1 MSEITEALL
10 KEIKNLDLKRYYK
23 EPICMIPVS
32 KNFRGE
38 FDLADRDRQQCKH
51 PECETL
57 KALHRMKLEVRSN
70 RPCDSVAA
78 RRLDGTIE
86 GQLLFA
92 FIENGNQRGFH
103 KAKIEWTGATSVLQG
118 QMSGMTNAGTHRDPL
133 RPCERCDERGHMEG
147 CLDAVVVKGDHKGC
161 RLLAT
166 YVIEFDSS
174 TGSISTA
181 VEGTLEG
188 VLICDCK

>member
-10 KEIKNLDLKRYYK
+10 KEIKKLDLERYYK

-38 FDLADRDRQQCKH
+38 FDLADRDLQKCKH

-57 KALHRMKLEVRSN
+57 KALHRMKLEIRSN

-86 GQLLFA
+86 GRLFFA
-92 FIENGNQRGFH
+92 FIENGNQRGYH
-103 KAKIEWTGATSVLQG
+103 KAQIEWNGATSVLHG
-118 QMSGMTNAGTHRDPL
+118 QMSGMTNVGTHRDPL

-166 YVIEFDSS
+166 YVIEFDPS
-174 TGSISTA
+174 TGSTSTA

>member
-1 MSEITEALL
+1 MSKITEALL
-10 KEIKNLDLKRYYK
+10 EQIKKLNLEAYYK
-23 EPICMIPVS
+23 EPICMVPVS
-32 KNFRGE
+32 KNLRGE
-38 FDLADRDRQQCKH
+38 FDLADRDLQKCKL
-51 PECETL
+51 PKCETL
-57 KALHRMKLEVRSN
+57 KALHEMKLEVRSN

-78 RRLDGTIE
+78 RRLDGTLA
-86 GQLLFA
+86 GRLLFA
-92 FIENGNQRGFH
+92 FIENGNQRGYH
-103 KAKIEWTGATSVLQG
+103 KAKIEWSGQNSVLVG
-118 QMSGMTNAGTHRDPL
+118 QMSGITNAGTHRDPL

-166 YVIEFDSS
+166 YVIEFDPS